1 LFARLALRMALG
13 AGQGRVL
20 ALILKEGMILAGVGL
35 ALGLIGAYGVG
46 KVMHGLLF
54 NVAVFDFVAF
64 SAVAAA
70 LLLAGLLACFI
81 PAHRATLVDP
91 MQALRQE

>member
-1 LFARLALRMALG
+1 MALG
-13 AGQGRVL
+13 ADQRRVL

-35 ALGLIGAYGVG
+35 ALGLFVACGGG
-46 KVMHGLLF
+46 KVMHGLLYRA
-54 NVAVFDFVAF
+54 AVFDFAAF
-64 SAVAAA
+64 GAVAAA
-70 LLLAGLLACFI
+70 LQLAGLLACFI

>member
-1 LFARLALRMALG
+1 
-13 AGQGRVL
+13 VL
-20 ALILKEGMILAGVGL
+20 ALILKEGMTLAGVGL
-35 ALGLIGAYGVG
+35 ALGLFGAYAVG
-46 KVMHGLLF
+46 KVMHGVLF
-54 NVAVFDFVAF
+54 NVAVFDFAAF
-64 SAVAAA
+64 GAVSAA

>member
-1 LFARLALRMALG
+1 
-13 AGQGRVL
+13 
-20 ALILKEGMILAGVGL
+20 MILAGVGL
-35 ALGLIGAYGVG
+35 ALGLFGAYGVG
-46 KVMHGLLF
+46 KVMHGLLY
-54 NVAVFDFVAF
+54 NVAVFDFAAF
-64 SAVAAA
+64 GAVAAA

>member
-1 LFARLALRMALG
+1 
-13 AGQGRVL
+13 
-20 ALILKEGMILAGVGL
+20 
-35 ALGLIGAYGVG
+35 
-46 KVMHGLLF
+46 
-54 NVAVFDFVAF
+54 
-64 SAVAAA
+64 VAAA